1 MWVVLLAWVVCLA
14 SLSLPWP
21 GIIIVA
27 SVCCLAFFEFAGPLA
42 RAPLEDSANKVTAK
56 GVGKGIRGTLGAPAA
71 LVTRVLQVAAEALNR
86 WRGDQVKKG
95 KPDYPTRKPSGS
107 STGRP
112 VSSFVESRLLINL
125 YPDFVSIHQ

>member
-27 SVCCLAFFEFAGPLA
+27 SVCCLAFFEFAGPVS
-42 RAPLEDSANKVTAK
+42 RAPLEDSANEGNAK
-56 GVGKGIRGTLGAPAA
+56 GVGKGAREIIGAPAA
-71 LVTRVLQVAAEALNR
+71 LVSRILQVAAEALNR

-95 KPDYPTRKPSGS
+95 KRGYPTRKPSSS

-112 VSSFVESRLLINL
+112 VSYFVESRL
-125 YPDFVSIHQ
+125 